1 MSSVFDV
8 LIVGGGPA
16 GLAAAIAAKPQDLSA
31 LVLEKG
37 ALVNSLLN
45 YPTDMVFFT
54 TPELLEIGGVPFVSP
69 YEKPTRQEAL
79 KYYRRVTDSF
89 GLDVRFGEAVV
100 DLKRRADGVFVATS
114 ERWSPGFSD
123 PGTERGQW
131 MARSVVLA
139 QGAYDFPNRLNV
151 PGEDLPHVSHFYREP
166 HSHFRRDVVIVGGK
180 NSAAEAALELYRAG
194 ARVLLVHRQAALGES
209 IKYWVKPDIEN
220 RIKEGAVRARFQTR
234 VVEITPGKVVLEG
247 PAGVSRERADAVFLL
262 TGYRSDTSLLK
273 AAGAEVEPTEGAP
286 VHNPDTFETT
296 VPNLYVIG
304 AFVAGKQSGKIFIEN
319 GRFHGEVVIKE
330 IKARSSKVEGRTS
343 N

>member
-1 MSSVFDV
+1 MSSVLDV
-8 LIVGGGPA
+8 LIVGAGPA
-16 GLAAAIAAKPQDLSA
+16 GLAAAIAARKLELSA

-37 ALVNSLLN
+37 ALVNALLH

-54 TPELLEIGGVPFVSP
+54 TPELMEIGGVPFVSP

-79 KYYRRVTDSF
+79 RYYRRVTDSF

-100 DLKRRADGVFVATS
+100 DLKRRADDAFVVVSQSSDGTRV
-114 ERWSPGFSD
+114 ERL
-123 PGTERGQW
+123 
-131 MARSVVLA
+131 ARAVVLA
-139 QGAYDFPNRLNV
+139 QGAYDFANRLNV

-220 RIKEGAVRARFQTR
+220 RIKDGAVRARFETR
-234 VVEITPGKVVLEG
+234 VVEITPSDVVLEG
-247 PAGVSRERADAVFLL
+247 PDGVVRERADAVFLL
-262 TGYRSDTSLLK
+262 TGYRSDPSLLK
-273 AAGAEVEPTEGAP
+273 AAGAEIEPTEGAP
-286 VHNPDTFETT
+286 VHHPDSFETT

-319 GRFHGEVVIKE
+319 GRFHGEVVIRE
-330 IKARSSKVEGRTS
+330 IKARSSKVEVRSS

>member
-1 MSSVFDV
+1 MSPVFDV

-16 GLAAAIAAKPQDLSA
+16 GLAAAIAARQQDLSA

-37 ALVNSLLN
+37 ALVNALLH

-54 TPELLEIGGVPFVSP
+54 TPELMEIGGMPFVSP

-79 KYYRRVTDSF
+79 RYYRRVTDSF
-89 GLDVRFGEAVV
+89 SLDVRLGEVALDLTRRPDGLFAVTSQPSHGDRV
-100 DLKRRADGVFVATS
+100 ERA
-114 ERWSPGFSD
+114 
-123 PGTERGQW
+123 
-131 MARSVVLA
+131 ARAVVLA
-139 QGAYDFPNRLNV
+139 QGAYDIPNRLNV

-220 RIKEGAVRARFQTR
+220 RIKDGAVRARFETR
-234 VVEITPGKVVLEG
+234 VVEITAEEVVLEG
-247 PAGVSRERADAVFLL
+247 PDGVSRERADAVFLL

-319 GRFHGEVVIKE
+319 GRFHGEVVISE
-330 IKARSSKVEGRTS
+330 IATRVGVKR
-343 N
+343 

>member
-1 MSSVFDV
+1 MSPVLDV

-16 GLAAAIAAKPQDLSA
+16 GLAAAIAAKQQGLSA

-79 KYYRRVTDSF
+79 RYYRRVTDSF
-89 GLDVRFGEAVV
+89 ALDVRFGETVV
-100 DLKRRADGVFVATS
+100 DLRRRADDVFAVTS
-114 ERWSPGFSD
+114 QPSDGDRVERL
-123 PGTERGQW
+123 
-131 MARSVVLA
+131 ARAVVLA
-139 QGAYDFPNRLNV
+139 QGAYDFPNRLHV

-166 HSHFRRDVVIVGGK
+166 HSYFRRDVVIVGGK

-194 ARVLLVHRQAALGES
+194 ASVLLVHRQAALGES

-220 RIKEGAVRARFQTR
+220 RIKEGAIRARFETR
-234 VVEITPGKVVLEG
+234 VVEITPGDVVLEG
-247 PAGVSRERADAVFLL
+247 PEGVVRERADAVFLL

-273 AAGAEVEPTEGAP
+273 AAGAAIDPTEGAP

-319 GRFHGEVVIKE
+319 GRFHGEVVIRE
-330 IKARSSKVEGRTS
+330 IKLRTQNLELRTKEG
-343 N
+343 